1 MCTEFCVELKQTEI
15 AGKHL
20 RVNFTTLKNMNVAA
34 VYVNKKMQCFHCCN
48 MKMKFNMIFHT
59 SFQHLFVFKTTE
71 ISNEREITVMTKVL

>member
-34 VYVNKKMQCFHCCN
+34 VYVMFMLCF
-48 MKMKFNMIFHT
+48 
-59 SFQHLFVFKTTE
+59 SL
-71 ISNEREITVMTKVL
+71 L